1 MYKITSTD
9 SIDIS
14 GQSIKFPCSI
24 MKDPDGNPFIIQRDD
39 LIIVNFYPK
48 TSQESKGLK
57 LVDMERNIWAFDLSG
72 KLIWKVQPP
81 TIRTDTKNPYTS
93 VFEKNGKVYGGNWC
107 GYDFEINLKDG
118 SVTPPDKP
126 GRPW

>member
-1 MYKITSTD
+1 MVTIQEKDTININGKT
-9 SIDIS
+9 
-14 GQSIKFPCSI
+14 IKLPCSI
-24 MKDPDGNPFIIQRDD
+24 SGYHRNNPS
-39 LIIVNFYPK
+39 LIETKTLVIVNFYPYM
-48 TSQESKGLK
+48 ESEVLSFGN
-57 LVDMERNIWAFDLSG
+57 VDRERNIWAYDLQG
-72 KLIWKVQPP
+72 NLIWKVSPP
-81 TIRTDTKNPYTS
+81 TIRPYKSNPYTS

>member
-1 MYKITSTD
+1 
-9 SIDIS
+9 
-14 GQSIKFPCSI
+14 
-24 MKDPDGNPFIIQRDD
+24 MKDPDGNPFIIQKDD

-57 LVDMERNIWAFDLSG
+57 SVDMERNIWAYDLQG
-72 KLIWKVQPP
+72 NLIWKVSPP
-81 TIRTDTKNPYTS
+81 TIRPYKSNPYTS